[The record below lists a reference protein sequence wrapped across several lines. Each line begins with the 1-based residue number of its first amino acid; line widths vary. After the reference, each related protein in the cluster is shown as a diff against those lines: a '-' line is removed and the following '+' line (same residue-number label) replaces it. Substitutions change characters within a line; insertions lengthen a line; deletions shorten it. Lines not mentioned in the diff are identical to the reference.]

1 MTPPQ
6 RLLPEF
12 DVTGIRKYI
21 PAMHPEAVVLA
32 GLSVITAVI
41 MVLTRPAEW
50 TYTLIA
56 IASVLFV
63 LSGVAGRA
71 WKHEFSRFLL
81 LGLVLCCVG
90 DLAGPHD
97 FMHGTLAFLGAH
109 LAFIAAFL
117 VQGIEWRR
125 FISPLP
131 LVAAATWIGL
141 AHWLL
146 PHVPS
151 NQYWLVLSY
160 MSVLF
165 VMVCLTS
172 GIRFPGGKTLLM
184 CGALIFLISD
194 IFVARWKFVDP
205 SAINAF
211 FCYPL
216 YYISCALIALTISVR
231 TRASEQE

>member
-1 MTPPQ
+1 M
-6 RLLPEF
+6 
-12 DVTGIRKYI
+12 TGIKMSI
-21 PAMHPEAVVLA
+21 HAVHPEAVVVA
-32 GLSVITAVI
+32 VLSIITAVI
-41 MVLTRPAEW
+41 MVVTRPAEW

-56 IASVLFV
+56 IASLLFV
-63 LSGVAGRA
+63 LAGVAGRA
-71 WKHEFSRFLL
+71 WKHEFGRFML

-97 FMHGTLAFLGAH
+97 FMNGTLAFLGAH
-109 LAFIAAFL
+109 FAFIAAFL

-125 FISPLP
+125 FISGLP
-131 LVAAATWIGL
+131 LVAVATWIGL
-141 AHWLL
+141 GHWLL

-151 NQYWLVLSY
+151 NQYWLVLSN

-172 GIRFPGGKTLLM
+172 GIRFPRGKTLLM

-194 IFVARWKFVDP
+194 IFVARWKFINP

-216 YYISCALIALTISVR
+216 YYSACALLALSISVR
-231 TRASEQE
+231 TRNTDLE